1 MAPDEMLGNSVII
14 AAHPDDE
21 LLWFGAILKKV
32 DQVVMVYQDYW
43 PDPMVGSARAAVL
56 KEYPRDNV
64 ISLEIPEAATHSC
77 ADWNN
82 PQLTEFG
89 IELGIEARLRDL
101 KQNIKRLI
109 GKSEAPPGGISE
121 NYKANY
127 QVLYEKLKG
136 ILKPDMN
143 VFTHNPWGE
152 YGHEDH
158 IQVFRVVDRLRR
170 EIGFR
175 QWMTN
180 YCTERSL
187 PLAMRYFDN
196 KIREHIQLPVD
207 TGYTEQVADVFRRN
221 GCWTWADN
229 WKWFPFELYME
240 APLAQRDVEGQPHIL
255 PLNMF
260 RFGQ

>member
-1 MAPDEMLGNSVII
+1 MTPDEMLENSVII

-32 DQVVMVYQDYW
+32 DRVVMVYQDYW
-43 PDPMVGSARAAVL
+43 PDPKVGTARAAVL
-56 KEYPRDNV
+56 KDYPRDDV
-64 ISLEIPEAATHSC
+64 MSLEIPEAATHSC
-77 ADWNN
+77 ADWRN
-82 PQLTEFG
+82 PRLDEFG
-89 IELGIEARLRDL
+89 IELGVEARLRDI
-101 KQNIKRLI
+101 KQQIKRLV
-109 GKSEAPPGGISE
+109 GRSAAPRGGISA
-121 NYKANY
+121 NYKANFHT
-127 QVLYEKLKG
+127 LYDRLKD
-136 ILKPDMN
+136 LLTPQMN

-158 IQVFRVVDRLRR
+158 IQVYRAVDRLRR

-175 QWMTN
+175 QWMSN

-196 KIREHIQLPVD
+196 RPRDYVQLPVD
-207 TGYTEQVADVFRRN
+207 TEFADQVADVFRRN

-229 WKWFPFELYME
+229 WQWFPFELYCE
-240 APLAQRDVEGQPHIL
+240 APTEESRADGQPHML

-260 RFGQ
+260 RFGH